1 MTSRQGRQAI
11 AATAAM
17 GVAVALALPTAAF
30 AQSATQG
37 KETATTTSSGTTY
50 YVSSAHGDDANAG
63 TSENAPWKSLTKVND
78 IASDLGPGDS
88 VLLEYGSEFNDQYLH
103 IKDTAGN
110 ADAPITISAYGDADE
125 GKPVI
130 ASNGVKGSQWEQD
143 YRANVGNHKNKGTV
157 STTLLLKD
165 VSYITVSNLEIT
177 NDDADVYDPIDTWK
191 WTDTPDSDGTKL
203 DRSASR
209 MDRTGVAGIA
219 ENGATM
225 SNVTLDNLYI
235 HDVDGNI
242 YNKHMANGGI
252 YFMAHYP
259 MENTSA
265 ETDVWLREHVS
276 RFDHVTIRNSTV
288 KDVDRW
294 GIAVG
299 YTAYLNYIDANYGD
313 GSIDDALIAKYGST
327 NVRIENNY
335 VKGAGGDAIT
345 LMYCDRPVIEH
356 NVGDSVS
363 KHINTQDYTQ
373 PGSYGGRVAAGIW
386 PWRCKDPVFQYN
398 EMYNNLNAEHG
409 NGDGQAWDADYG
421 DGTLYQYNYSYGNS
435 FASLMIC
442 NWYAVNTTFRYNISQ
457 NDRQGVFDLPSN
469 GPGNHIYNNTVY
481 VDADSQVLTKRSNS
495 QSLFENN
502 IFINATN
509 TKKTETWNRGS

>member
-165 VSYITVSNLEIT
+165 VSYITVS
-177 NDDADVYDPIDTWK
+177 TW
-191 WTDTPDSDGTKL
+191 
-203 DRSASR
+203 RSPTTT
-209 MDRTGVAGIA
+209 RT
-219 ENGATM
+219 
-225 SNVTLDNLYI
+225 S
-235 HDVDGNI
+235 
-242 YNKHMANGGI
+242 
-252 YFMAHYP
+252 
-259 MENTSA
+259 
-265 ETDVWLREHVS
+265 
-276 RFDHVTIRNSTV
+276 TIRSTRGSGPTPLIPTAQNSTAAP
-288 KDVDRW
+288 RAW
-294 GIAVG
+294 
-299 YTAYLNYIDANYGD
+299 TAPA
-313 GSIDDALIAKYGST
+313 
-327 NVRIENNY
+327 
-335 VKGAGGDAIT
+335 
-345 LMYCDRPVIEH
+345 
-356 NVGDSVS
+356 
-363 KHINTQDYTQ
+363 
-373 PGSYGGRVAAGIW
+373 W
-386 PWRCKDPVFQYN
+386 P
-398 EMYNNLNAEHG
+398 
-409 NGDGQAWDADYG
+409 
-421 DGTLYQYNYSYGNS
+421 
-435 FASLMIC
+435 ASPRT
-442 NWYAVNTTFRYNISQ
+442 AR
-457 NDRQGVFDLPSN
+457 R
-469 GPGNHIYNNTVY
+469 
-481 VDADSQVLTKRSNS
+481 
-495 QSLFENN
+495 
-502 IFINATN
+502 
-509 TKKTETWNRGS
+509 

>member
-209 MDRTGVAGIA
+209 RTAPA
-219 ENGATM
+219 WPA
-225 SNVTLDNLYI
+225 S
-235 HDVDGNI
+235 
-242 YNKHMANGGI
+242 
-252 YFMAHYP
+252 P
-259 MENTSA
+259 
-265 ETDVWLREHVS
+265 R
-276 RFDHVTIRNSTV
+276 
-288 KDVDRW
+288 
-294 GIAVG
+294 
-299 YTAYLNYIDANYGD
+299 TA
-313 GSIDDALIAKYGST
+313 
-327 NVRIENNY
+327 R
-335 VKGAGGDAIT
+335 
-345 LMYCDRPVIEH
+345 R
-356 NVGDSVS
+356 
-363 KHINTQDYTQ
+363 
-373 PGSYGGRVAAGIW
+373 
-386 PWRCKDPVFQYN
+386 
-398 EMYNNLNAEHG
+398 
-409 NGDGQAWDADYG
+409 
-421 DGTLYQYNYSYGNS
+421 
-435 FASLMIC
+435 
-442 NWYAVNTTFRYNISQ
+442 
-457 NDRQGVFDLPSN
+457 
-469 GPGNHIYNNTVY
+469 
-481 VDADSQVLTKRSNS
+481 
-495 QSLFENN
+495 
-502 IFINATN
+502 
-509 TKKTETWNRGS
+509 

>member
-373 PGSYGGRVAAGIW
+373 PAPTADAWRPASGRGVARIQCSSTT
-386 PWRCKDPVFQYN
+386 RCTTTSTPST
-398 EMYNNLNAEHG
+398 AT
-409 NGDGQAWDADYG
+409 ATARR
-421 DGTLYQYNYSYGNS
+421 GTPTTATARCTSTTTRTAT
-435 FASLMIC
+435 ASP
-442 NWYAVNTTFRYNISQ
+442 R
-457 NDRQGVFDLPSN
+457 
-469 GPGNHIYNNTVY
+469 
-481 VDADSQVLTKRSNS
+481 
-495 QSLFENN
+495 
-502 IFINATN
+502 
-509 TKKTETWNRGS
+509 

>member
-165 VSYITVSNLEIT
+165 VSYITVSNLEI
-177 NDDADVYDPIDTWK
+177 DP
-191 WTDTPDSDGTKL
+191 
-203 DRSASR
+203 
-209 MDRTGVAGIA
+209 
-219 ENGATM
+219 
-225 SNVTLDNLYI
+225 
-235 HDVDGNI
+235 H
-242 YNKHMANGGI
+242 
-252 YFMAHYP
+252 
-259 MENTSA
+259 
-265 ETDVWLREHVS
+265 
-276 RFDHVTIRNSTV
+276 
-288 KDVDRW
+288 
-294 GIAVG
+294 
-299 YTAYLNYIDANYGD
+299 
-313 GSIDDALIAKYGST
+313 
-327 NVRIENNY
+327 
-335 VKGAGGDAIT
+335 
-345 LMYCDRPVIEH
+345 
-356 NVGDSVS
+356 
-363 KHINTQDYTQ
+363 
-373 PGSYGGRVAAGIW
+373 
-386 PWRCKDPVFQYN
+386 
-398 EMYNNLNAEHG
+398 
-409 NGDGQAWDADYG
+409 
-421 DGTLYQYNYSYGNS
+421 
-435 FASLMIC
+435 
-442 NWYAVNTTFRYNISQ
+442 
-457 NDRQGVFDLPSN
+457 
-469 GPGNHIYNNTVY
+469 
-481 VDADSQVLTKRSNS
+481 
-495 QSLFENN
+495 
-502 IFINATN
+502 
-509 TKKTETWNRGS
+509 